1 MGARVSHPV
10 FARVYATLS
19 PQAER
24 AGVGAHRDETL
35 DGLRGRVVEVGA
47 GTGLSFGHYPPAVT
61 EVVAVEPEPHMR
73 GRAAQAASRAP
84 VPVSVL
90 DAVADELP
98 LADASFD
105 AAVVS
110 LVLCTVP
117 DQARA
122 LAELRRVVRPGGE
135 LRFYEHVVAEG
146 ARMAALQRGVDAWGI
161 WPRLAGG
168 CHAGRDTQAAI
179 EAAGFEI
186 ERLRRFGHGPGP
198 LTVPHVIGMAR
209 RPLDR

>member
-10 FARVYATLS
+10 FARVYAALS

-24 AGVGAHRDETL
+24 GGVGAHRDEAL
-35 DGLRGRVVEVGA
+35 EGLRGRVVEVGA
-47 GTGLSFGHYPPAVT
+47 GTGLNFGHYPPGVT

-73 GRAAQAASRAP
+73 RRAEAAARRAP
-84 VPVSVL
+84 VPVSVV

-98 LADASFD
+98 LPDGSYD
-105 AAVVS
+105 AAVAS

-122 LAELRRVVRPGGE
+122 LAELRRVLRPGGE
-135 LRFYEHVVAEG
+135 LRFYEHVVADG
-146 ARMAALQRGVDAWGI
+146 GPRAALQRRVDDWGI

-168 CHAGRDTQAAI
+168 CHAGRDTGAAI
-179 EAAGFEI
+179 EAAGFRI
-186 ERLRRFGHGPGP
+186 ERLRRFEFGPTP
-198 LTVPHVIGMAR
+198 LTVPHVIGVAR
-209 RPLDR
+209 RP